1 MTYTNKEQK
10 MRTITTLRNGN
21 IYQMDIQEAIDIVQ
35 AYQRVNGLPG
45 LLETAQEMQDLA
57 TLDQLPLIQK
67 VAIRRFMKD
76 MQALFAEKETV

>member
-1 MTYTNKEQK
+1 

-35 AYQRVNGLPG
+35 AYARMNCGG
-45 LLETAQEMQDLA
+45 DLLQAATEMTDLA
-57 TLDQLPLIQK
+57 TLDELPTIQK

-76 MQALFAEKETV
+76 MGQLLAPVDIETV

>member
-1 MTYTNKEQK
+1 

-45 LLETAQEMQDLA
+45 LLETAQEMTDLA

-76 MQALFAEKETV
+76 MQALFAPKETV

>member
-1 MTYTNKEQK
+1 

-35 AYQRVNGLPG
+35 AYQRINGLPG